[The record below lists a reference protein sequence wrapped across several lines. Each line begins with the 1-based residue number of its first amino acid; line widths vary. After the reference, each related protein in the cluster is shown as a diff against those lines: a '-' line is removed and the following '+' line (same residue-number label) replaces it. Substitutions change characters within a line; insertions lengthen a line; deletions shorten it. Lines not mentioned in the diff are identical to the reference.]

1 MGITAIEIAEI
12 EQAILGGSLQASSIT
27 DQSALN
33 GNSGAAGQRQM
44 RILEEYIE
52 AHWNEPLSLEALS
65 SVTAV
70 GARTILNQLRK
81 WRGKTSMQFVKEVRL
96 RHAREML
103 GQNPDMTITE
113 IAIRCGFGNLAYFAA
128 DYRRCWGERPSDI
141 RRR

>member
-27 DQSALN
+27 NQSALN

-81 WRGKTSMQFVKEVRL
+81 WRGKTSMQFVKEVQL

-103 GQNPDMTITE
+103 GKIL
-113 IAIRCGFGNLAYFAA
+113 I
-128 DYRRCWGERPSDI
+128 
-141 RRR
+141 